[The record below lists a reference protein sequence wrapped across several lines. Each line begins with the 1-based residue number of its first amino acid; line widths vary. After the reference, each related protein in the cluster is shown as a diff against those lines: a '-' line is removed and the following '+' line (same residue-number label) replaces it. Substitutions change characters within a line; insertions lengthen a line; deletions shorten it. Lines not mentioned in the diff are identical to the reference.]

1 MNKIPFYSIISAILI
16 PIIVAI
22 ENWRFRQKTQN
33 KEDNRLIY
41 NGKFSKSF
49 ESLFPKKPNLVNNSS
64 SNDTGM
70 PTYPPDFF
78 TYNISLLQELF
89 SDIINFH
96 ELGNKFK
103 RYRVRRLFKKL
114 YPIAKRLIIIDTKNF
129 KYCDIENLEGS
140 YNFYLDYKDDLL
152 LFKIKFK
159 IFYKSVFNYI

>member
-1 MNKIPFYSIISAILI
+1 MSKIPFYSIISAILI

-33 KEDNRLIY
+33 KEDNRFIY

-49 ESLFPKKPNLVNNSS
+49 ESLFPSKLNPVNNAS
-64 SNDTGM
+64 SNDSEVT
-70 PTYPPDFF
+70 TYPSDFF
-78 TYNISLLQELF
+78 TYNISQLHELF

-96 ELGNKFK
+96 ESANKFK
-103 RYRVRRLFKKL
+103 SYRVRRLFNKL

-129 KYCDIENLEGS
+129 KYCNIENLEGS
-140 YNFYLDYKDDLL
+140 FNFYLDYKDDLL

-159 IFYKSVFNYI
+159 TFYKSVFNYT